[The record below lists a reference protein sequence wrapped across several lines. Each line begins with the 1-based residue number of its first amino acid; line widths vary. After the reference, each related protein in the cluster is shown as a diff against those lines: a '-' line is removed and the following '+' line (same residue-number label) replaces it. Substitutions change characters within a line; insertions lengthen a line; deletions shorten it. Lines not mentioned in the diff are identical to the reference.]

1 MLYDFH
7 FFYTNASGD
16 SQVCIIRNAKSEQ
29 EARRYCTEFV
39 LSKLHNVQKVKV
51 TPFY

>member
-7 FFYTNASGD
+7 FFYTNVEGD
-16 SQVCIIRNAKSEQ
+16 NRVCVIKNAKNET

-39 LSKLHNVQKVKV
+39 LSRLHNVQRV
-51 TPFY
+51 TPLH